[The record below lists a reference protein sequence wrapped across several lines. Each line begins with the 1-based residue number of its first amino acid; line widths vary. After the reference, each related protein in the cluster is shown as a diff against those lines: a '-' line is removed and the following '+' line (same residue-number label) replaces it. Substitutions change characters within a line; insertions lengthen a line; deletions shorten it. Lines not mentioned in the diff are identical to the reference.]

1 MKIQIIALGMTD
13 QSHRKF
19 YNTQDMGLGR
29 ALASMGHTVEMYSFI
44 RGDADETEVF
54 SERLSMHYL
63 HSRSFGFHSL
73 HPCDFIAPDVD
84 GVICFSDNQ
93 LNFKRVAKRCRKQG
107 VVCLPYVGALDS
119 HNASA
124 FKKAVLNL
132 FASNMKLYRSMTT
145 LAKTPNVKR
154 QMEAEKVRDVVVAP
168 CCLDLY
174 AVNQNYADSDIAV
187 LRAEFG
193 FLPEHK
199 VILYLARLTDEKHPM
214 EMLDIFAQL
223 YQRDRTYRM
232 ISIGKGELQEA
243 FEQKIAELG
252 FKDLIFRLE
261 SIENSEV
268 WKFYRMSDVMV
279 NLNRVEIFGMAILE
293 AMYYECPVVARRAPG
308 PEYILTDEKD
318 GFLCDNSE
326 QVIARTEQ
334 MCRDKDRRNRITRAA
349 KERIMHDFIWQ
360 ATAKQMLDMI
370 AEKQKI
376 TVLHIL
382 HELHPSGAEMMI
394 YNAKP
399 HWESDCACTVMAT
412 GKQRGPFAE
421 QLKECGYEIAYVPT
435 EGAGAAAKLA
445 HLRKFWQYMGKHS
458 FDVVH
463 IHRESLSFEY
473 ALIAA
478 VCGSRNICRTVH
490 STFAH
495 KGLQQKIKAA
505 TRHIM
510 QRLLHVD
517 FIAISDGVAAN
528 EQKVFGNIC
537 GETVYNWCDN
547 SRFVYV
553 DGEEKKRRKAEQGLS
568 DRLTLVT
575 VGNCGHVKN
584 HRLLFQAIAKMRQK
598 DRIHYYHVGYA
609 KGETEQEEALAGE
622 LGIRNEV
629 EFLGSTQPMP
639 YLKTAD
645 LFLMTSVYE
654 GLSIAALEAI
664 FTGMPVLLAD
674 VPGLTEFRDKAL
686 CNVSYFTPTPEE
698 LAKALDAYVEKYD
711 RGELMPDRAQS
722 VRAEELYDCG
732 TQVQKYVCVYRKLTE
747 KGK

>member
-1 MKIQIIALGMTD
+1 MTD

-44 RGDADETEVF
+44 KGDTDETEVF

-73 HPCDFIAPDVD
+73 HPCDFITADVD

-93 LNFKRVAKRCRKQG
+93 LNFKRVVKQCRKQG

-124 FKKAVLNL
+124 LKKAVLNL
-132 FASNMKLYRSMTT
+132 FASNMKLYRRMTT
-145 LAKTPNVKR
+145 LAKTPNVKS
-154 QMEAEKVRDVVVAP
+154 QMQAENVGDVVVAP
-168 CCLDLY
+168 CCLDLS
-174 AVNQNYADSDIAV
+174 AVNQDYADSDITA
-187 LRAEFG
+187 LRAEIG

-214 EMLDIFAQL
+214 EMLDIFKQL
-223 YQRDRTYRM
+223 YQRDHAYRM

-252 FKDLIFRLE
+252 LGDLIFRLE

-268 WKFYRMSDVMV
+268 WRFYHMSDVMV

-293 AMYYECPVVARRAPG
+293 AMYYECPVAARRAPG
-308 PEYILTDEKD
+308 PEYILTDKKD

-326 QVIARTEQ
+326 EIIARTEQ
-334 MCRDKDRRNRITRAA
+334 MCSDRESREKITRAA
-349 KERIMHDFIWQ
+349 KDRIMHDFIWQ
-360 ATAKQMLDMI
+360 STAKQMLDMI

-376 TVLHIL
+376 KILHVL
-382 HELHPSGAEMMI
+382 HELHPSGAEMML

-399 HWESDCACTVMAT
+399 YWEKECACTVMAT
-412 GKQRGPFAE
+412 GKQEGPFAG
-421 QLKECGYEIAYVPT
+421 QMRARGYETAYVPT
-435 EGAGAAAKLA
+435 VGDGAGAKLA
-445 HLRKFWQYMGKHS
+445 HLKRFWHYMRKHS

-478 VCGSRNICRTVH
+478 ICGSRKICRTVH

-495 KGLQQKIKAA
+495 KGMQRKIKAA

-510 QRLLHVD
+510 RKLLGVY
-517 FIAISDGVAAN
+517 FIAISDGVASN

-537 GETVYNWCDN
+537 GETIYNWCDN

-553 DGEEKKRRKAEQGLS
+553 DGEEKKRRKAERGLS
-568 DRLTLVT
+568 DRLTLIT

-584 HRLLFQAIAKMRQK
+584 HQLLFHAIAEMKQK

-609 KGETEQEEALAGE
+609 KGETEQEEALSDE
-622 LGIRNEV
+622 LGIRNAV

-639 YLKTAD
+639 YLKAAD
-645 LFLMTSVYE
+645 LFLMTSIYE

-674 VPGLTEFRDKAL
+674 VPGLTEFRDKGL
-686 CNVSYFTPTPEE
+686 CNVSYFTSTPTK
-698 LAKALDAYVEKYD
+698 LAEALDACVEKYD
-711 RGELMPDRAQS
+711 RGELMPDREQS
-722 VRAEELYDCG
+722 MRAEELYDCG
-732 TQVQKYVCVYRKLTE
+732 TQVRKYVRVYRRLTGKRE
-747 KGK
+747 KE

>member
-44 RGDADETEVF
+44 CGDADETEVF

-73 HPCDFIAPDVD
+73 HPCDFIVSDVD

-93 LNFKRVAKRCRKQG
+93 LNFKRVAKRCRQQG

-154 QMEAEKVRDVVVAP
+154 QMEAEKVRDVVAAP

-174 AVNQNYADSDIAV
+174 AVNQSYADSDIAV
-187 LRAEFG
+187 LRAEYG

-223 YQRDRTYRM
+223 YQRNRAYRM

-334 MCRDKDRRNRITRAA
+334 MCRDKDSRDRITRAA

-382 HELHPSGAEMMI
+382 HELHPSGAEMML

-412 GKQRGPFAE
+412 GRQRGPFAK

-435 EGAGAAAKLA
+435 EGAGAAAKLS
-445 HLRKFWQYMGKHS
+445 HLRKFWQYMRKHS

-528 EQKVFGNIC
+528 ERKVFGNTC
-537 GETVYNWCDN
+537 GETIYNWCDN

-584 HRLLFQAIAKMRQK
+584 HRLLFQAIAKMRRK

-686 CNVSYFTPTPEE
+686 CNVSYFAPTPEE
-698 LAKALDAYVEKYD
+698 LAKALDAYAEKYD
-711 RGELMPDRAQS
+711 RGELTPDRAQS

-747 KGK
+747 KRK